1 MGLEV
6 TFVGNVFGALKH
18 YTKWSKVGFYM
29 DITYNPT
36 TDRVDCR
43 YG

>member
-18 YTKWSKVGFYM
+18 YTKWSKVGFYIIM
-29 DITYNPT
+29 I
-36 TDRVDCR
+36 
-43 YG
+43 

>member
-6 TFVGNVFGALKH
+6 TFVGNVFGALKQ
-18 YTKWSKVGFYM
+18 YTKWSKVGRILYG
-29 DITYNPT
+29 YNPIT
-36 TDRVDCR
+36 NRVNGR

>member
-29 DITYNPT
+29 DITLPLHL
-36 TDRVDCR
+36 
-43 YG
+43 